1 VAQGVK
7 RNVVF
12 FVHDFIKKSYFEVIF
27 GCKEGAILLAES
39 S

>member
-1 VAQGVK
+1 VAQRVK

-12 FVHDFIKKSYFEVIF
+12 IVHDFIKKATDICLQVN
-27 GCKEGAILLAES
+27 ATLLAES